1 MAVAGRD
8 CTIIATNGQ
17 YATVTPFSEELPVME
32 EIEIGDV
39 AMAYDDPILL
49 RMYLLVMRNA
59 LLIPTMDHNLL
70 PPFLIREASLFIDET
85 PKFQST
91 SLSKNNHT
99 ICDDETGMMIDLQ
112 IRGTFSYFRS
122 QSLTL
127 DEQARWGEFPV
138 VFLTP
143 DSD

>member
-1 MAVAGRD
+1 
-8 CTIIATNGQ
+8 
-17 YATVTPFSEELPVME
+17 ME

-49 RMYLLVMRNA
+49 RTYLLVMRNA

-91 SLSKNNHT
+91 SLSRNNHT
-99 ICDDETGMMIDLQ
+99 ICDDETGMMIDL
-112 IRGTFSYFRS
+112 
-122 QSLTL
+122 
-127 DEQARWGEFPV
+127 
-138 VFLTP
+138 
-143 DSD
+143 